1 MSMLDTRGPSW
12 TRGCMAQDMISDRPF
27 ADAVGPRTALMY
39 IVQQPS
45 CVARRRPTR
54 PARICVVASRISCIF
69 CLSLT
74 LDSSLFIDRTRLLP
88 RPTATCRDLPARDY
102 YIRRNPNRLDSKH
115 QPAYA
120 FFAATATA
128 TAVAVAVAV
137 PLPLPLQARSS
148 SCSRS
153 RILSLSHSS
162 VERAMSAAH

>member
-1 MSMLDTRGPSW
+1 
-12 TRGCMAQDMISDRPF
+12 MAQDMISDRPF

-39 IVQQPS
+39 IVQQVCVFIFIAPSHAQPS